1 MQAVGNHCIPEVV
14 GADRIFLKQNK
25 IHNTHKSNGKYLE
38 WDKEDKMDLALKQ
51 TGVLHFT
58 APPVVGGVESVIH
71 AHAGIFLA
79 HGHSYTVIAGR
90 GEVEAMP
97 EGTQLAL
104 LPRLDSQHPNVV
116 NVQLELDSGQ
126 ASSEFEDL
134 TSRLITVLEPV
145 LQNLDNLIVHNV
157 FTKHFNLALT
167 AALFRLLDA
176 GAIRNCI
183 AWCHDFSWT
192 SPNSKKVMHAGYP
205 WDLLR
210 TSRPDL
216 TYVVVSAERQQ
227 TLADLMHIPADR
239 IQVIYNGV
247 DPKGLLGLSTQCQG
261 LIDRLRLLESELV
274 LLMPVRV
281 TKAKNIELAIKVV
294 AALKQKGSKSILV
307 LTGPPDPH
315 DEGMMHYYHGLLD
328 LRSRLGV
335 DKEMRFV
342 YESGPDPDSPFTI
355 DGSVVGELFRLSD
368 LLFMPSH
375 REGFGMPVLEAGL
388 AGIPVFSTPIP
399 ATEEI
404 GRNDVVTFKADGDP
418 DEIADQILSWA
429 ASSLEYR
436 LRKRVRE
443 RYTWEAI
450 FQRDIIPLLK

>member
-1 MQAVGNHCIPEVV
+1 
-14 GADRIFLKQNK
+14 
-25 IHNTHKSNGKYLE
+25 
-38 WDKEDKMDLALKQ
+38 MDLALKT

-71 AHAGIFLA
+71 AHAGIFLT
-79 HGHSYTVIAGR
+79 HGHTYKVIAGR
-90 GEVEAMP
+90 GEVEAMQ
-97 EGTQLAL
+97 EGAQLAL

-116 NVQLELDSGQ
+116 NVQLELDAGQ
-126 ASSEFEDL
+126 VSSEFEDL
-134 TSRLITVLEPV
+134 TARLITALEPV
-145 LQNLDNLIVHNV
+145 MQNLDNLIVHNV

-210 TSRPDL
+210 TARPDL
-216 TYVVVSAERQQ
+216 TYVAVSAERQQ
-227 TLADLMHIPADR
+227 TLAELMRIPSDR
-239 IQVIYNGV
+239 IHVIYNGV
-247 DPKGLLGLSTQCQG
+247 DPTSLLGLSPESQG
-261 LIDRLRLLESELV
+261 LVDRLRLMESELI

-294 AALKQKGSKSILV
+294 AALKEKGSNSILV

-315 DEGMMHYYHGLLD
+315 DEGMMTYYHSLLD

-335 DKEMRFV
+335 EKEMRFV
-342 YESGPDPDSPFTI
+342 YESGPKPEAPFTI
-355 DGSVVGELFRLSD
+355 DGSVVGELYRLAD

-388 AGIPVFSTPIP
+388 TGIPVFSTPIP
-399 ATEEI
+399 ASEEI
-404 GRNDVVTFKADGDP
+404 GRNDVVSFDPDGDP
-418 DEIADQILSWA
+418 DEIAAQILSWA
-429 ASSLEYR
+429 ESSREYR
-436 LRKRVRE
+436 LRKHVRE
-443 RYTWEAI
+443 KYTWKAI

>member
-1 MQAVGNHCIPEVV
+1 
-14 GADRIFLKQNK
+14 
-25 IHNTHKSNGKYLE
+25 
-38 WDKEDKMDLALKQ
+38 MDLALKT

-71 AHAGIFLA
+71 AHAGIFLT
-79 HGHSYTVIAGR
+79 HGHTYKVIAGR
-90 GEVEAMP
+90 GEVEDMP

-116 NVQLELDSGQ
+116 NVQLELDAGQ
-126 ASSEFEDL
+126 VSSEFEDL
-134 TSRLITVLEPV
+134 TARLITALEPV
-145 LQNLDNLIVHNV
+145 LQNLDNLIVHNI

-167 AALFRLLDA
+167 SALFRLLDA

-210 TSRPDL
+210 TARPDL

-227 TLADLMHIPADR
+227 TLAELMHIPSDR
-239 IQVIYNGV
+239 IHVIYNGV
-247 DPKGLLGLSTQCQG
+247 DPEGLLGLSTECQG
-261 LIDRLRLLESELV
+261 LMNRLRLLDSELV

-294 AALKQKGSKSILV
+294 AALKEKGSKSKLI

-315 DEGMMHYYHGLLD
+315 DEGKMTYYHSLLD

-335 DKEMRFV
+335 EKEMRFV
-342 YESGPDPDSPFTI
+342 YESGPNPEVPFTI
-355 DGSVVGELFRLSD
+355 DGSVVGELYRLAD

-388 AGIPVFSTPIP
+388 SGIPVFSTPIP
-399 ATEEI
+399 ASEEI
-404 GRNDVVTFKADGDP
+404 GRNDVVSFDPDGDP
-418 DEIADQILSWA
+418 EEIAGQILSWA
-429 ASSLEYR
+429 ESSREYR

-443 RYTWEAI
+443 KYTWKAI

>member
-1 MQAVGNHCIPEVV
+1 
-14 GADRIFLKQNK
+14 
-25 IHNTHKSNGKYLE
+25 
-38 WDKEDKMDLALKQ
+38 MDLALKT

-71 AHAGIFLA
+71 AHAGVFLA
-79 HGHSYTVIAGR
+79 HGYTYTVIAGR
-90 GEVEAMP
+90 GELEAMP

-116 NVQLELDSGQ
+116 DVQLELNAGQ
-126 ASSEFEDL
+126 VSNEFEDL
-134 TSRLITVLEPV
+134 TTRLITVLEPV
-145 LQNLDNLIVHNV
+145 LQKLDNLIVHNV

-167 AALFRLLDA
+167 ASLFRLLDA

-183 AWCHDFSWT
+183 AWCHDFSWI
-192 SPNSKKVMHAGYP
+192 SPNSKKVMHVGYP

-210 TSRPDL
+210 TARPDL
-216 TYVVVSAERQQ
+216 KYVVVSRERQQ
-227 TLADLMHIPADR
+227 TLAELMQIPSHK
-239 IQVIYNGV
+239 IHVIYNGV
-247 DPKGLLGLSTQCQG
+247 DPKGLLGLSTECQG
-261 LIDRLRLLESELV
+261 LVDRLRLLESELV

-281 TKAKNIELAIKVV
+281 TKAKNIELAIKVM
-294 AALKQKGSKSILV
+294 AALKEKGSKSILV

-315 DEGMMHYYHGLLD
+315 DEGMMHYYHSLLD

-335 DKEMRFV
+335 EKEMRFV
-342 YESGPDPDSPFTI
+342 YESGPNPDSPFTI
-355 DGSVVGELFRLSD
+355 DGSVVGELYRLSD

-399 ATEEI
+399 ASEEI
-404 GRNDVVTFKADGDP
+404 GRSDVVTFEADGDP
-418 DEIADQILSWA
+418 DEIAGQILSWA
-429 ASSLEYR
+429 ASSREYR

-450 FQRDIIPLLK
+450 FQRDILPLLK